1 AYDFASSPVVH
12 SRSPSRLPPD
22 ASPDAFSATLTTTAH
37 SPQQLAVV
45 WDLPLQSGPGGP
57 TSITGTAPHPAI
69 TTFYIATSIRVRGAP
84 SSAYL
89 SNGTV
94 GTLPTIHA
102 SKASCRNRF
111 DSTGETAEPCG
122 GAPARG

>member
-1 AYDFASSPVVH
+1 AYAFDASPVVH

-69 TTFYIATSIRVRGAP
+69 TTFYIATSIRVRGVP
-84 SSAYL
+84 SSAYR
-89 SNGTV
+89 SNWMAGN
-94 GTLPTIHA
+94 LLAIQA
-102 SKASCRNRF
+102 SNA
-111 DSTGETAEPCG
+111 
-122 GAPARG
+122 